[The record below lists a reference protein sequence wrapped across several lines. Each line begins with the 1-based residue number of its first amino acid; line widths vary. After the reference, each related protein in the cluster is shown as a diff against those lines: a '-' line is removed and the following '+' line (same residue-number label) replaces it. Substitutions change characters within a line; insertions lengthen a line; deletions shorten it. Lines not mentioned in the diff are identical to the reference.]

1 MYTIHGIQHLGAGV
15 PEHASAW
22 KWYRQ
27 FIGLD
32 IPFFNDEAAAP
43 LMDIYTNNETITKR
57 AAMVTNLQ
65 GGCAMEVVCPTSF
78 KATHSKVD
86 HQLGDLGIYIGM
98 IKADSVEKA
107 FTYYKENGANVI
119 SEIETMPNGW
129 KTFYVKD
136 PQDILFQVVP
146 GDKWFTKGKH
156 ITGGIAGCSI
166 GVSNIENSMTL
177 YADIMGYDKVVYDKT
192 DSFSDWKNINGAA
205 GTYRRVLLTQSK
217 PSGGG
222 FTKLSGDSYI
232 ELVQEVSDRVPVKI
246 YADRIWGDIGFVH
259 LGFDVRGMQDL
270 GKKLDES
277 GFGFT
282 CDTKDVLS
290 MGENTK
296 VHCTYIEDP
305 DGTWIELIEVYKIP
319 IIEKL
324 GLFLNVEKRPATQP
338 LPNWMLRA
346 LKFSRVKD

>member
-15 PEHASAW
+15 PDHASAW
-22 KWYRQ
+22 KWYRK

-43 LMDIYTNNETITKR
+43 LMDIYTNNKTITKR
-57 AAMVTNLQ
+57 AAMVTNIQ

-78 KATHSKVD
+78 KASPAKIE

-98 IKADSVEKA
+98 IKANSVEKT
-107 FTYYKENGANVI
+107 FDFYKKNGANVI
-119 SEIETMPNGW
+119 SEILTMPNGW

-136 PQDILFQVVP
+136 PQGLLFQVVP
-146 GDKWFTKGKH
+146 GDKWFTTGKH

-166 GVSNIENSMTL
+166 GVSDIEKSKTL
-177 YADIMGYDKVVYDKT
+177 YSDILGYDKVVYDET
-192 DSFSDWKNINGAA
+192 NTFSDWKNLNGAS
-205 GTYRRVLLTQSK
+205 GKYRRVLLTQSK

-222 FTKLSGDSYI
+222 FTKLSGDTYI
-232 ELVQEVSDRVPVKI
+232 ELVQEISDRIPVKI

-259 LGFDVRGMQDL
+259 LGFDVRGMNDL
-270 GKKLDES
+270 GKKLNTA

-324 GLFLNVEKRPATQP
+324 GLFLNVEKRPANQP
-338 LPNWMLRA
+338 LPNWMLKA

>member
-15 PEHASAW
+15 PDHAKAW
-22 KWYRQ
+22 KWYRK

-32 IPFFNDEAAAP
+32 IPFFNDEAPAP
-43 LMDIYTNNETITKR
+43 LMDIYTNNQTITKR

-65 GGCAMEVVCPTSF
+65 GGCAMEVVSPTSF
-78 KATHSKVD
+78 KASSAKVE

-98 IKADSVEKA
+98 VKTPDVKKA
-107 FTYYKENGANVI
+107 FSYYKENGANVI
-119 SEIETMPNGW
+119 SEIVKMPNGW
-129 KTFYVKD
+129 ETFYVKD
-136 PQDILFQVVP
+136 PQGLLFQIVP
-146 GDKWFTKGKH
+146 GKNWFTKGKH
-156 ITGGIAGCSI
+156 ITGGIAGSSI
-166 GVSNIENSMTL
+166 GVSDVEKAMTL
-177 YADIMGYDKVVYDKT
+177 YSDILGYDKVVYDVT
-192 DSFSDWKNINGAA
+192 ETFEDWKNING
-205 GTYRRVLLTQSK
+205 GNGKYRRVLLTQSK

-222 FTKLSGDSYI
+222 FTKLSGDTYI
-232 ELVQEVSDRVPVKI
+232 ELVQDLSDRTPVKI
-246 YADRIWGDIGFVH
+246 YEGRIWGDTGFVH
-259 LGFDVRGMQDL
+259 LGFDVRGMQEL
-270 GKKLDES
+270 GEALAKK

-338 LPNWMLRA
+338 LPNWMLKA

>member
-15 PEHASAW
+15 PDHAKAW
-22 KWYRQ
+22 KWYRK

-32 IPFFNDEAAAP
+32 IPFFNDEAPAP
-43 LMDIYTNNETITKR
+43 LMDIYTNNQTITKR

-65 GGCAMEVVCPTSF
+65 GGCAMEIVSPTSF
-78 KATHSKVD
+78 KARSANIE

-98 IKADSVEKA
+98 VKAPNVKEA
-107 FTYYKENGANVI
+107 FDYYKENGANVI
-119 SEIETMPNGW
+119 SEIVKMPNGW
-129 KTFYVKD
+129 ETFYVKD
-136 PQDILFQVVP
+136 PQGLLFQVVP
-146 GDKWFTKGKH
+146 SKKWFTKGKH
-156 ITGGIAGCSI
+156 ITGGIAGCTI
-166 GVSNIENSMTL
+166 GVSDIEKAKTL
-177 YADIMGYDKVVYDKT
+177 YSDILGYDEVVYDET
-192 DSFSDWKNINGAA
+192 ATFEDWKTLNG
-205 GTYRRVLLTQSK
+205 GNGKYRRVLLTQSK

-222 FTKLSGDSYI
+222 FTKLSGDTYI
-232 ELVQEVSDRVPVKI
+232 ELVQDVSDRTPVKI
-246 YADRIWGDIGFVH
+246 YEGRIWGDTGFVH
-259 LGFDVRGMQDL
+259 LGFDVRGMQEL
-270 GKKLDES
+270 GEALAKK

-338 LPNWMLRA
+338 LPNWMLKA

>member
-15 PEHASAW
+15 PDHAKAW
-22 KWYRQ
+22 KWYRK

-32 IPFFNDEAAAP
+32 IPFFNDEAPAP
-43 LMDIYTNNETITKR
+43 LMDIYTNNQTITKR

-65 GGCAMEVVCPTSF
+65 GGCAMEIVSPTSF
-78 KATHSKVD
+78 TAQPAKVE
-86 HQLGDLGIYIGM
+86 HQLGDLGIYIGTV
-98 IKADSVEKA
+98 KTPDVKKA
-107 FTYYKENGANVI
+107 FKYYKENGANVI
-119 SEIETMPNGW
+119 SEIVKMPNGW
-129 KTFYVKD
+129 ETFYVKD
-136 PQDILFQVVP
+136 PQGLLFQIVP
-146 GDKWFTKGKH
+146 GKNWFTKGKH

-166 GVSNIENSMTL
+166 GVSDVKKAMTL
-177 YADIMGYDKVVYDKT
+177 YSDILGYDKVVYDET
-192 DSFSDWKNINGAA
+192 GTFEDWKNING
-205 GTYRRVLLTQSK
+205 GNGKYRRVLLTQSK

-222 FTKLSGDSYI
+222 FTKLSGDTYI
-232 ELVQEVSDRVPVKI
+232 ELVQDLSDRTPVKI
-246 YADRIWGDIGFVH
+246 YEGRIWGDTGFVH
-259 LGFDVRGMQDL
+259 LGFDVRGMQEL
-270 GKKLDES
+270 GEALAKK

-338 LPNWMLRA
+338 LPNWMLKA

>member
-15 PEHASAW
+15 PDHASAW

-32 IPFFNDEAAAP
+32 IPFFNDEAPAP
-43 LMDIYTNNETITKR
+43 LMDIYTNGKTITKR

-78 KATHSKVD
+78 KASQAKVK

-107 FTYYKENGANVI
+107 FDYYKKNGANVI

-146 GDKWFTKGKH
+146 GNKWFTSGKH

-166 GVSNIENSMTL
+166 GVSDIEKSKTL
-177 YADIMGYDKVVYDKT
+177 YAEIMGYDKVIYDET
-192 DSFSDWKNINGAA
+192 STFSDWKNINGAS
-205 GTYRRVLLTQSK
+205 GKYRRVLLGQSK

-232 ELVQEVSDRVPVKI
+232 ELVQEVSDRTPVKI

-259 LGFDVRGMQDL
+259 LGFDVRGMNEL
-270 GKKLDES
+270 GKKLDKA

-305 DGTWIELIEVYKIP
+305 DGTWLELIEVYKIP

-324 GLFLNVEKRPATQP
+324 GLFLNVEKRPANQP
-338 LPNWMLRA
+338 LPNWMLKA

>member
-15 PEHASAW
+15 PDHAKAW
-22 KWYRQ
+22 KWYRK

-32 IPFFNDEAAAP
+32 IPFFNDEAPAP
-43 LMDIYTNNETITKR
+43 LMDIYTNNQTITKR

-65 GGCAMEVVCPTSF
+65 GGCAMEVVSPTSF
-78 KATHSKVD
+78 TAQPAKVE

-98 IKADSVEKA
+98 VKTPDVKEA
-107 FTYYKENGANVI
+107 FNYYKENRANVI
-119 SEIETMPNGW
+119 SEIVKMPNGW
-129 KTFYVKD
+129 ETFYVKD
-136 PQDILFQVVP
+136 PQGLLFQIVP
-146 GDKWFTKGKH
+146 GKNWFTKGKH
-156 ITGGIAGCSI
+156 LTGGIAGCSI
-166 GVSNIENSMTL
+166 GVSDVEKAMTL
-177 YADIMGYDKVVYDKT
+177 YSDILGYDKVVYDET
-192 DSFSDWKNINGAA
+192 GTFEDWKNING
-205 GTYRRVLLTQSK
+205 GNGKYRRVLLTQSK

-222 FTKLSGDSYI
+222 FTKLSGDTYI
-232 ELVQEVSDRVPVKI
+232 ELVQDLSDRTPVKI
-246 YADRIWGDIGFVH
+246 YEGRIWGDTGFVH
-259 LGFDVRGMQDL
+259 LGFDVRGMQEL
-270 GKKLDES
+270 GEALAKK

-338 LPNWMLRA
+338 LPNWMLKA